1 MKNKI
6 VHIATSKYKQE
17 KKIRKKKKKILQK
30 KQKSTAPGIN
40 FGDRT
45 RTAVFNVVLPKT
57 KDVVNV
63 NY

>member
-6 VHIATSKYKQE
+6 VHIATSKYKQ
-17 KKIRKKKKKILQK
+17 KKKNQKKKKILQK